1 MTFFPSH
8 TFRFY
13 GLWIPVLL
21 YFVPLLAVVI
31 LRRGVFHCTVEL
43 FSSRRSRREY
53 SLFITSKMV
62 MLGYLFY
69 SFAIPLRPSEW
80 FFRVGGTVYLA
91 GYLLYTAAWVN
102 VAAAEKGTV
111 FSAGLYRYSRHPIYV
126 SSALVFIGTG
136 LLSGT
141 WVFLM
146 LSLIVSIMHLYNGYA
161 EERICEEVFGDEYRE
176 YASRTPRWI
185 GLPGKKADHR

>member
-1 MTFFPSH
+1 MTVFPSH
-8 TFRFY
+8 TFRFF
-13 GLWIPVLL
+13 GLWIPAVL

-31 LRRGVFHCTVEL
+31 LRKGVFHRTVEL

-53 SLFITSKMV
+53 FLFITSKMI

-69 SFAIPLRPSEW
+69 SFAIPLHSSVW
-80 FFRVGGTVYLA
+80 FFRAGGVLYLT
-91 GYLLYTAAWVN
+91 GYLLYVSAWVT
-102 VAAAEKGTV
+102 VASAEKGTV
-111 FSAGLYRYSRHPIYV
+111 FSSGLYRYSRHPIYV
-126 SSALVFIGTG
+126 SSALLFTGTG
-136 LLSGT
+136 LLSGS

-146 LSLIVSIMHLYNGYA
+146 LSVIVSAMHLYNGYA

-185 GLPGKKADHR
+185 GLPGKKAD